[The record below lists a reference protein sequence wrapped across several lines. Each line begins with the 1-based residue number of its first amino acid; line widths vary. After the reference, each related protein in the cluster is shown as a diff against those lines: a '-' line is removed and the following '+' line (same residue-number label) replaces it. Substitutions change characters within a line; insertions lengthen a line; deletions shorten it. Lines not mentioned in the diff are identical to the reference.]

1 MRVGF
6 YVYGFL
12 FAGLTVWVLLR
23 LEALA

>member
-6 YVYGFL
+6 QVYGFL

>member
-6 YVYGFL
+6 QGYGFL
-12 FAGLTVWVLLR
+12 FAGLKVWVLLR